1 MKSSIFIFLLILF
14 IFSCSKTVDR
24 NPVDCS
30 LYYDIPVPLVCSGAI
45 CQSDTCMTYFNI
57 WKELFLAKNQMTEEY
72 FNNHITICNTSAY
85 KVPDQGMQFTLAYK
99 FKIDWFETKFE
110 EDFMIWLT
118 PLYLQNN
125 PDINLPVN
133 VPLSKDQISE
143 NIGNPFFA
151 TPMNTIS
158 PIDHINYS
166 SRQEA
171 IMAMAIAAGVNDMCT
186 SNLSVQYM
194 NVDNPQ
200 RGHPVLTASATLDRE
215 DNKCVSGIMDLAT
228 DYIKVEHIDCMITF
242 CFRKGTRIALDK
254 NVSKSIE
261 KIKRGDRILSFNQ
274 KTMQIEED
282 NVEEVDSVRHSDIV
296 HITFSDMTTNDNTS
310 DHPYYVKNKGWC
322 SYKPLQTIQK
332 YNIKAKQ
339 LLSGDTCFKYQDKI
353 LTEVTVKSIKENSG
367 EVMTYNISRLE
378 KNKSF
383 FANGILVSDEEN

>member
-1 MKSSIFIFLLILF
+1 
-14 IFSCSKTVDR
+14 
-24 NPVDCS
+24 
-30 LYYDIPVPLVCSGAI
+30 
-45 CQSDTCMTYFNI
+45 
-57 WKELFLAKNQMTEEY
+57 MTEEY
-72 FNNHITICNTSAY
+72 FNNHVTICNTSTY
-85 KVPDQGMQFTLAYK
+85 KVPDQGMQFDLAYK
-99 FKIDWFETKFE
+99 FNIDWFETKFE
-110 EDFMIWLT
+110 ENFMIWLT

-125 PDINLPVN
+125 PDINLPVSAL
-133 VPLSKDQISE
+133 LSKDQISE
-143 NIGNPFFA
+143 NISNPFFA

-171 IMAMAIAAGVNDMCT
+171 IIAMATAAGVNDMCT
-186 SNLSVQYM
+186 SNLSIQYM
-194 NVDNPQ
+194 NVDNPPI
-200 RGHPVLTASATLDRE
+200 GHPVLTASATVNWE
-215 DNKCVSGIMDLAT
+215 ENKCVSGEMDLAT
-228 DYIKVEHIDCMITF
+228 DYIKVDHIACMITF
-242 CFRKGTRIALDK
+242 CFTKGTSIVLG
-254 NVSKSIE
+254 NNISKSIE
-261 KIKRGDRILSFNQ
+261 RIKQGDRIISYNQ

-282 NVEEVDSVRHSDIV
+282 RVKQVDSVRHSDIV

-339 LLSGDTCFKYQDKI
+339 LLSGDTCFKYQDMK

-367 EVMTYNISRLE
+367 EVMTYNISHLE

>member
-1 MKSSIFIFLLILF
+1 MIL
-14 IFSCSKTVDR
+14 V
-24 NPVDCS
+24 
-30 LYYDIPVPLVCSGAI
+30 
-45 CQSDTCMTYFNI
+45 
-57 WKELFLAKNQMTEEY
+57 
-72 FNNHITICNTSAY
+72 
-85 KVPDQGMQFTLAYK
+85 
-99 FKIDWFETKFE
+99 
-110 EDFMIWLT
+110 T

-133 VPLSKDQISE
+133 VLLSKDQISE

-151 TPMNTIS
+151 TPTNTIS
-158 PIDHINYS
+158 SIDHINYS
-166 SRQEA
+166 SRQAA
-171 IMAMAIAAGVNDMCT
+171 ILAMANVAGVNDMCT

-200 RGHPVLTASATLDRE
+200 IGHPVLTASATVNWE

-228 DYIKVEHIDCMITF
+228 DYIKAEHIACKITF
-242 CFRKGTRIALDK
+242 CFSKGTSIVMDN
-254 NVSKSIE
+254 NVSKAIE
-261 KIKRGDRILSFNQ
+261 KIQQGDRILSLNE

-282 NVEEVDSVRHSDIV
+282 RVKEVDSVRHSDIV

-339 LLSGDTCFKYQDKI
+339 LISGDTCFKYQDKK
-353 LTEVTVKSIKENSG
+353 LTEVIVKSIKENSG